1 LVRKPI
7 IFKMGIFDLFK
18 KKSEEPDWVKKIP
31 IEYSNLILNQI
42 KSNSQACNLDE
53 IPQGL
58 GKFGLES
65 TNPIPI
71 YGIPSNEE
79 YLHKL
84 VLKNGNKIRWR
95 REGSITISNISMP
108 IDKYEI
114 FDLEGN
120 TVCFLFL
127 SPYHLK
133 TSQKVPEGFRF
144 K

>member
-1 LVRKPI
+1 MK
-7 IFKMGIFDLFK
+7 IFDLLK
-18 KKSEEPDWVKKIP
+18 IKKSLPKWVSQFP
-31 IEYSNLILNQI
+31 AEYVEIILNQI
-42 KSNSQACNLDE
+42 KNNPQACNLDE
-53 IPQGL
+53 IPQGI
-58 GKFGLES
+58 GKFGLDS

-71 YGIPSNEE
+71 NGIPSNEE
-79 YLHKL
+79 YLKNL
-84 VLKNGNKIRWR
+84 LLKNGNKIRWR
-95 REGSITISNISMP
+95 REGSLRISNISMP

-133 TSQKVPEGFRF
+133 TSQKIPEGFRF